1 MTHNNAGPAIQVFD
15 VRIETTYIERRNILS
30 DILWHPTIPSI
41 ISTGSKVYDYTTG
54 ALVFEQGREQKQKKK
69 KKKREDASD
78 CEAENYCW
86 HPTSP
91 HIFLAGRNV
100 WKIPDLL
107 NYTFKQVWSVDL
119 HCTTPR
125 AASTVSKSARL
136 SVYFLMLVGVAMDRD
151 RDVDGCDGGGTDQV
165 GLASCS
171 QAQPLP
177 QELWLHIMAFMKIS
191 ELNFLAKAEEAAAQA
206 ERRLRTASISAAK
219 AKQQW
224 EAAKR
229 SLFLA
234 EAAAAAAGEEAEH
247 AGEEAEH
254 ARLARE
260 DAARCCY
267 TGEEKK
273 LTSAMPTIVSSDVPD
288 PANTKGPWKCSA
300 CGVACGRAGFS
311 KSQQAKGRGKCR
323 CKTCISNGV
332 PARF

>member
-1 MTHNNAGPAIQVFD
+1 
-15 VRIETTYIERRNILS
+15 
-30 DILWHPTIPSI
+30 
-41 ISTGSKVYDYTTG
+41 
-54 ALVFEQGREQKQKKK
+54 
-69 KKKREDASD
+69 
-78 CEAENYCW
+78 
-86 HPTSP
+86 
-91 HIFLAGRNV
+91 
-100 WKIPDLL
+100 
-107 NYTFKQVWSVDL
+107 
-119 HCTTPR
+119 
-125 AASTVSKSARL
+125 
-136 SVYFLMLVGVAMDRD
+136 MLVGVAMDRD
-151 RDVDGCDGGGTDQV
+151 RDVDDCDGGGTDQV

-273 LTSAMPTIVSSDVPD
+273 LTSAMD
-288 PANTKGPWKCSA
+288 P
-300 CGVACGRAGFS
+300 
-311 KSQQAKGRGKCR
+311 
-323 CKTCISNGV
+323 
-332 PARF
+332 